1 MYPYPELYI
10 LRHGETL
17 WNQQGRLQ
25 GQKDSPLTDKGR
37 QQALAQG
44 EVLRSVKSLP
54 HIVFV
59 SPLGRTLTRA
69 NLAVPFIKTH
79 LKDPR
84 LLEINFGAWEGATRD
99 AISQKIKAPVQG
111 SEWFFESPGGETFQ
125 MISRRV
131 MSFLQ
136 ELEDPAIIVTHA
148 VTSKVLRSLY
158 LGLDQADLL
167 KLPAEQGC
175 IYHLYKGTEAVLRSA
190 LVGPAMQ
197 I

>member
-59 SPLGRTLTRA
+59 SPLGRTLTTA
-69 NLAVPFIKTH
+69 NLAAPFIKTH
-79 LKDPR
+79 VKDPR

-99 AISQKIKAPVQG
+99 AISQKFKAPLQG
-111 SEWFFESPGGETFQ
+111 SEWFFKSPGGETFQ
-125 MISRRV
+125 MISTRV

-148 VTSKVLRSLY
+148 VTSKVLRGIY

-175 IYHLYKGTEAVLRSA
+175 IYHLYKGTEAVLR
-190 LVGPAMQ
+190 
-197 I
+197 

>member
-37 QQALAQG
+37 QQALTQG

-59 SPLGRTLTRA
+59 SPLGRTLTTA
-69 NLAVPFIKTH
+69 NLAAPFIKTH
-79 LKDPR
+79 VKDPR

-99 AISQKIKAPVQG
+99 AISQKFKAPVQG
-111 SEWFFESPGGETFQ
+111 SEWFFKSPGGETFQ

-136 ELEDPAIIVTHA
+136 KLEDPAIIVTHA
-148 VTSKVLRSLY
+148 VTSKVLRGLY

-175 IYHLYKGTEAVLRSA
+175 IYHLRKGAEAVLR
-190 LVGPAMQ
+190 
-197 I
+197 

>member
-59 SPLGRTLTRA
+59 SPLGRTLTTA
-69 NLAVPFIKTH
+69 NLAAPFIETH
-79 LKDPR
+79 VKEPR
-84 LLEINFGAWEGATRD
+84 LLEINFGAWEGATRED
-99 AISQKIKAPVQG
+99 ISQTIKAPVQG
-111 SEWFFESPGGETFQ
+111 SNWFFKSPGGESFQ
-125 MISRRV
+125 MISTRV
-131 MSFLQ
+131 MSFLK

-148 VTSKVLRSLY
+148 VTSKILRGIY

-167 KLPAEQGC
+167 KLSAEQGC
-175 IYHLYKGTEAVLRSA
+175 IYHLYKGTEAVLR
-190 LVGPAMQ
+190 
-197 I
+197 